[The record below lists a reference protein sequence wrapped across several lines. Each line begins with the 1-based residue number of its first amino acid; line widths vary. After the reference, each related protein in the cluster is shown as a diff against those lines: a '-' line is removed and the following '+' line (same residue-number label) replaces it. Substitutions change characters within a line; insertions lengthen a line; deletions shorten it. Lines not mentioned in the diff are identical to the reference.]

1 MVLSP
6 PFLLVHRTAGAIEEA
21 CMVEPTPDIA
31 ERFERGVREFN
42 SGDFYASHD
51 TWEDVWMDVRGPERP
66 FFQGMIQVAV
76 GYYHLTCENYPGAEH
91 LLTRGI
97 RKLEAFRSGH
107 RGLDTGGAGPRGG
120 GGPGGGPRDSGGQAE
135 DVLFGDCTEDST
147 RLILWLRTET
157 KTARYT
163 TPSGSAQPPGLYPPT
178 PAPYPVSSR
187 RPEAIPPFPCPT
199 WPSRSQAPPGRSQ
212 ATDPRTIEYARADWQ
227 HRRRPVEKLES
238 AGPTSSTHVI
248 LDALLYLPIG

>member
-1 MVLSP
+1 
-6 PFLLVHRTAGAIEEA
+6 
-21 CMVEPTPDIA
+21 
-31 ERFERGVREFN
+31 
-42 SGDFYASHD
+42 
-51 TWEDVWMDVRGPERP
+51 MDVRGPERP

-76 GYYHLTCENYPGAEH
+76 GYYHLTCENYAGAEH

-97 RKLEAFRSGH
+97 RKLEAFRPGH
-107 RGLDTGGAGPRGG
+107 RGLDTGDLVRAAS
-120 GGPGGGPRDSGGQAE
+120 GGPGGGPRDSGRQEE
-135 DVLFGDCTEDST
+135 DVLFGDRAEDST

-163 TPSGSAQPPGLYPPT
+163 TPSGRAQPPGLYPPT
-178 PAPYPVSSR
+178 PAPYRVSSR
-187 RPEAIPPFPCPT
+187 RPEAIPPFSCPT
-199 WPSRSQAPPGRSQ
+199 WPSRSQA
-212 ATDPRTIEYARADWQ
+212 TDPRTNECARADWQ

>member
-1 MVLSP
+1 MAWSP

-97 RKLEAFRSGH
+97 RKLEAFTSGH
-107 RGLDTGGAGPRGG
+107 RGLDTGDLVRAASAALAETLEIRAG
-120 GGPGGGPRDSGGQAE
+120 
-135 DVLFGDCTEDST
+135 
-147 RLILWLRTET
+147 
-157 KTARYT
+157 
-163 TPSGSAQPPGLYPPT
+163 
-178 PAPYPVSSR
+178 
-187 RPEAIPPFPCPT
+187 
-199 WPSRSQAPPGRSQ
+199 
-212 ATDPRTIEYARADWQ
+212 
-227 HRRRPVEKLES
+227 RRRTYCSEIAPRIRRV
-238 AGPTSSTHVI
+238 
-248 LDALLYLPIG
+248 